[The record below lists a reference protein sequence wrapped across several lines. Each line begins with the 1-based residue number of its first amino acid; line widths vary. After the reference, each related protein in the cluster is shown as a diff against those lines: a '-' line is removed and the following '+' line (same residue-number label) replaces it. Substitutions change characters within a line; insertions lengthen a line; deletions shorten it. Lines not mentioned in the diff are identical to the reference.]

1 MKNSRATGGTC
12 TCTGAD
18 GSSGGVCLGALRRT
32 RFAPHEPRL
41 MLLDV
46 LELCTESASDS
57 MPPRTEGAA
66 DVTLEGGSALEPL
79 SSPVVGGL
87 SVSVVR
93 LLTLAA
99 ETE

>member
-1 MKNSRATGGTC
+1 M
-12 TCTGAD
+12 
-18 GSSGGVCLGALRRT
+18 GALRRT
-32 RFAPHEPRL
+32 RFAPHEPRRVL
-41 MLLDV
+41 FDV
-46 LELCTESASDS
+46 LELCTESDSDS

-66 DVTLEGGSALEPL
+66 DLAAEGGSALEPL